1 MKIYKSKVYDV
12 YIEHINIKLS
22 IDLDDFS
29 NPNNNSGYIEIT
41 SLITSN
47 KNSCFWDNL
56 NFFIYNNNIEIIKKE
71 CEQELIDKNLYVKEI
86 FKVIETLI
94 NSAILENML
103 TKINKND

>member
-1 MKIYKSKVYDV
+1 MKIYRSKVYDID
-12 YIEHINIKLS
+12 IEDINVKLS
-22 IDLDDFS
+22 VDLDDSS

-41 SLITSN
+41 SVITSN

-56 NFFIYNNNIEIIKKE
+56 NFFIYNNKKIIKKE

-86 FKVIETLI
+86 FKAIETLI

>member
-12 YIEHINIKLS
+12 DIEDINIKLS

-29 NPNNNSGYIEIT
+29 NPDDNEGYIEIT
-41 SLITSN
+41 SVNLSN

-56 NFFIYNNNIEIIKKE
+56 DFFIYNNKKIIEQDCK
-71 CEQELIDKNLYVKEI
+71 QELIDKNLYVKEI

-94 NSAILENML
+94 NTAISEKML
-103 TKINKND
+103 TKTNKND

>member
-29 NPNNNSGYIEIT
+29 NPDDNEGYIEIT
-41 SLITSN
+41 SVNVSN
-47 KNSCFWDNL
+47 KDFCFWDNL
-56 NFFIYNNNIEIIKKE
+56 NFFIENKNNIIKKE
-71 CEQELIDKNLYVKEI
+71 CKEELINKNLYIKGT

-94 NSAILENML
+94 NTAISEKML
-103 TKINKND
+103 FKNDRI

>member
-1 MKIYKSKVYDV
+1 MKIYRSKVYDV
-12 YIEHINIKLS
+12 YVEDINIKLS

-41 SLITSN
+41 SVITSN

-56 NFFIYNNNIEIIKKE
+56 DFFIYNNKKTIKEE
-71 CEQELIDKNLYVKEI
+71 CKQELIDKNLYVKEI
-86 FKVIETLI
+86 FKAIETLI
-94 NSAILENML
+94 NTAISEKML